1 MTRRVFL
8 RYVLPLM
15 ALAAV
20 AITGFAI
27 VRAGTSESATT
38 ADATSLPTWARDIA
52 QNVAKANGD
61 AAPTK
66 VQFCLTTPAKA
77 ATVMDEASSDTT
89 SQVYAVVMRG
99 DFTMYTEHLPPGVDP
114 PHADWIML
122 ILALKDEGVAGMA
135 AAAGTPNTSALGAM
149 TDAAL

>member
-20 AITGFAI
+20 AIGGFAI
-27 VRAGTSESATT
+27 FRANPSESAAT
-38 ADATSLPTWARDIA
+38 ADPTSLPTWAKTIA
-52 QNVAKANGD
+52 GNVAKANGD
-61 AAPTK
+61 ATPAK
-66 VQFCLTTPAKA
+66 VQFCFTTPAKA
-77 ATVMDEASSDTT
+77 AAVIDEVSDDTT
-89 SQVYAVVMRG
+89 SELLVVLMRG
-99 DFTMYTEHLPPGVDP
+99 EFTMYTEHLPHGVDP

-122 ILALKDEGVAGMA
+122 SLTPKDEGIGGMA
-135 AAAGTPNTSALGAM
+135 AAAGTPDTSVLGPV